1 MSEPHWVFPPPSSA
15 DEHGIVGVG
24 ADLQPETMLAAYSQG
39 IFPMP
44 LKKDGPVAW
53 WSPDPRAIMPV
64 DGVHISRSLRRS
76 MRRFE
81 VTIDTAFGEVL
92 DACADPA
99 RPQGWID
106 TQMKDAYRRLHEAG
120 FAHSVEVRDRDGV
133 LVGGLFGIG
142 FDKFFAGESMFH
154 HRTDASKAALVATCA
169 YLAEA
174 GVTMFD
180 VQWLTPHLESMGAI
194 EVPRTEYLRRLA
206 EAVSADPS
214 RNRPEV
220 P

>member
-1 MSEPHWVFPPPSSA
+1 MNGTQWVFPPPSSA
-15 DEHGIVGVG
+15 DEHGIVGIG
-24 ADLQPETMLAAYSQG
+24 ADLMPETMLAAYSQG

-44 LKKDGPVAW
+44 LKKNGAVAW
-53 WSPDPRAIMPV
+53 WSPDPRAIMPL
-64 DGVHISRSLRRS
+64 DGVHVSRSLRRS
-76 MRRFE
+76 MRDLA
-81 VTIDTAFGEVL
+81 VTIDTAFADVV
-92 DACADPA
+92 DACADPT

-106 TQMKDAYRRLHEAG
+106 RQMKDAYHRLHHAG
-120 FAHSVEVRDRDGV
+120 FAHSVEVRDTAGT

-142 FDKFFAGESMFH
+142 FDQFFAGESMYH
-154 HRTDASKAALVATCA
+154 DQTDASKAALVATCT

-174 GVTMFD
+174 GVTLFD
-180 VQWLTPHLESMGAI
+180 VQWLTPHLESMGAV
-194 EVPRTEYLRRLA
+194 EVSRTEYLRRLA